1 MGFGVQGQGL
11 VERPDTLGIILGA
24 GQVCVCWQ
32 SVAPV
37 VTEGLCL
44 GLVEQGGWPE
54 SPN

>member
-1 MGFGVQGQGL
+1 MGSGVQGQGL
-11 VERPDTLGIILGA
+11 VERLDPLGIILGA
-24 GQVCVCWQ
+24 GRVCVCWQ

-44 GLVEQGGWPE
+44 ALAEQEGRPE